1 MMRKALFALA
11 MVFLV
16 SMASAYAQTAKQ
28 DDTLLLK
35 KNKTQPSVQP
45 AGAPAPAVHPAAG
58 AVVKPIA
65 KRPAPGPSPLVEK
78 GPRPGGE
85 SATQQ
90 PKFGN
95 APTRTPPPS
104 AARIR
109 VPGSTR
115 RSRPA
120 MAADRGKTRSVRP
133 NRIARAQAATD
144 PNDPLTK
151 LYEARRLLNRLSAT
165 DPIDTRKEA
174 YVEARQLVSQA
185 IRTINAARG
194 GP

>member
-104 AARIR
+104 AAKD
-109 VPGSTR
+109 
-115 RSRPA
+115 SRPRFDEGKPPRDGRGQGQDA
-120 MAADRGKTRSVRP
+120 VRQAESDREGSGGDGPQRP
-133 NRIARAQAATD
+133 A
-144 PNDPLTK
+144 
-151 LYEARRLLNRLSAT
+151 E
-165 DPIDTRKEA
+165 
-174 YVEARQLVSQA
+174 
-185 IRTINAARG
+185 
-194 GP
+194 

>member
-28 DDTLLLK
+28 DDALPLK
-35 KNKTQPSVQP
+35 KDKTQPSVQA
-45 AGAPAPAVHPAAG
+45 AGAPAVHPAAG
-58 AVVKPIA
+58 VVIKPIA
-65 KRPAPGPSPLVEK
+65 KRPAPSPSPVAQK
-78 GPRPGGE
+78 SPRPGGA
-85 SATQQ
+85 SVTQQ
-90 PKFGN
+90 PRFGN
-95 APTRTPPPS
+95 APARTPQVG
-104 AARIR
+104 AAKVR

-115 RSRPA
+115 GSRPA
-120 MAADRGKTRSVRP
+120 IAANRGNSRTVRP
-133 NRIARAQAATD
+133 NRIRTAPAAMD
-144 PNDPLTK
+144 PNDPLNK
-151 LYEARRLLNRLSAT
+151 LYEARRLLNRLSTT